1 MSTRMSTEAFADR
14 AFGLEELEREITN
27 NPVGPPWPR
36 VRALS
41 PMPDYV
47 ERRNGVN
54 DVGRVSAEAVVREY
68 EAAVKEIE
76 ALGTELQE
84 AAKRCEAMVAGVHGV
99 AAEIKEFAAG
109 YRDQGKR
116 YFLQIEAVSLR
127 AAEVR
132 DTCETLK
139 RKIAADTLGGDWPER

>member
-1 MSTRMSTEAFADR
+1 MSVSAEVLTRAPFELDQ
-14 AFGLEELEREITN
+14 LERELN
-27 NPVGPPWPR
+27 NMVGPPLPR
-36 VRALS
+36 GTVQPLS

-47 ERRNGVN
+47 EHRNGVN
-54 DVGRVSAEAVVREY
+54 EVGKLSAEAVVREY

-84 AAKRCEAMVAGVHGV
+84 AAKKCEAMVAGVHNV
-99 AAEIKEFAAG
+99 VAEIKELAAG

-116 YFLQIEAVSLR
+116 YFLQIEAVSLMTT
-127 AAEVR
+127 EVR

-139 RKIAADTLGGDWPER
+139 KKIAAGTLPQ